1 MANLMELFN
10 NKEMMMCNCT
20 PRSNYFG
27 QSVFMCLPKV
37 QNTQTGRQREIKRR
51 SSHQIMRRIVHMGG
65 SIEVKGHNCD
75 TPLNIN

>member
-20 PRSNYFG
+20 PRAITLVSRSLCAF
-27 QSVFMCLPKV
+27 
-37 QNTQTGRQREIKRR
+37 QNTQTGSQREIKRR

-65 SIEVKGHNCD
+65 SIEGKGHNCD